1 MIEGGEGKGRERRE
15 NEREKEGEGRKEGYL
30 RDVNQSAGEVETGTW
45 MARWE
50 RARNRREKKWLVAL
64 GIEKQR
70 RVLEQDKMTEFSN
83 SHYAAEIYQRE
94 MQKKTLRDIKM
105 FVVET
110 FYQSN

>member
-50 RARNRREKKWLVAL
+50 RARNRREKKWLG
-64 GIEKQR
+64 GIRNRKTEKGFGAR
-70 RVLEQDKMTEFSN
+70 QD
-83 SHYAAEIYQRE
+83 
-94 MQKKTLRDIKM
+94 D
-105 FVVET
+105 
-110 FYQSN
+110 